1 LAGESLWHAADLE
14 WQLEK
19 KGVFSRPSSRE
30 MSPDARSEIDEGT
43 MRELMRKFPRT
54 KWADLA
60 AYDLLDN
67 KVCGSWK
74 GETKCPE
81 KETELFERYAHEHPQ
96 SPKAP
101 EALYKAAWRQAVLV
115 DMFKSKGER
124 DKSEKAKRKAMDIAQ
139 EISMKYPEGDWKP
152 RAAAIVFALQ
162 QGLEIPT
169 EGHREAQK

>member
-1 LAGESLWHAADLE
+1 
-14 WQLEK
+14 
-19 KGVFSRPSSRE
+19 
-30 MSPDARSEIDEGT
+30 

-54 KWADLA
+54 KWSDLA

-67 KVCGSWK
+67 KICGSWK

-81 KETELFERYAHEHPQ
+81 KESDLYERYAHDHPQ

-115 DMFKSKGER
+115 DMFKSKNEH
-124 DKSEKAKRKAMDIAQ
+124 DKSEKAKRKALQIAQ
-139 EISMKYPEGDWKP
+139 EISTKYPEGDWKP
-152 RAAAIVFALQ
+152 RTAALVFALQ